1 MENPCSDVRLSFK
14 NIPKTS
20 NPDMSLVCFGVF
32 LNDLDLFVFVFVG
45 HDLDFLEWFVYFC
58 ICLA

>member
-20 NPDMSLVCFGVF
+20 NPNISLVCFGVV
-32 LNDLDLFVFVFVG
+32 LNDLDLFVCF
-45 HDLDFLEWFVYFC
+45 YFC
-58 ICLA
+58 WE